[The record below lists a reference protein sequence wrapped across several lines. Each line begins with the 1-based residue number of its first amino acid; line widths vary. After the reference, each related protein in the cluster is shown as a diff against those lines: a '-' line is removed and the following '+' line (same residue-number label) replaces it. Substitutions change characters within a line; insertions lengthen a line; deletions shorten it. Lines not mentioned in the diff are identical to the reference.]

1 MAKAAETPPDT
12 LLDKDTALRLFRMM
26 ALIRRFEERT
36 EEQYTRA
43 RIGGYCHLA
52 IGEEAS
58 TVGAIDALEPG
69 DCLYA
74 SYRDHGTA
82 LAVGS
87 EPVAVMAELFGKETG
102 VAHGRGGSMHLMDV
116 QRRFFGGW
124 GIVGAHLPIAA
135 GTALALSYRDLPN
148 AVLCQFGDGAVETGS
163 FHEAL
168 NLAGIWDLPIVFQII
183 NNQYGMGTSVEQSSA
198 EPDLWR
204 RAAAYRM
211 HGERIDGND
220 VLAVREA
227 TARLMAIARQERRP
241 ALLET
246 ITYRFR
252 GHSVADAGKVY
263 RSAEEIDSWRKR
275 DPITR
280 FGLLCSER
288 GLLDAGRDRPGLDRR
303 RRRGQ
308 IGHRR
313 GPGRRLPRP
322 RHPLRARL
330 RRPRLA
336 RAVLPHARR
345 GPVRRA
351 RRGAHVADLTYR
363 EALRRALD
371 DELAR
376 DPDVFL
382 MGEEIGRF
390 EGSYKVTAGLWQ
402 KYGPERVR
410 ETPISEEGFVGAGI
424 GAAMMGLRPVVE
436 IMTINFILVAMD
448 QVINHAAK
456 IRYMFGGAVG
466 VPMVIRTPGGA
477 GAQLTAQHSQ
487 SLEAWFAGCP
497 GMKVVAPASVADAYG
512 MMKTAIRDDDPV
524 LFVENLVMYNITGTM
539 PDDPDYTVPLG
550 RAAVVREGRDLTL
563 VAHSYTVQRALRV
576 ADNMARDGIEI
587 EVVDLRSLRPL
598 DAETVAESVRKTN
611 RALIAEEGWSTY
623 GVGAELA
630 ARIHRLCFDDLDAP
644 VERVGGAEVPMPY
657 SKPLELAALPLES
670 KIEAAARGLLAES
683 GIA

>member
-1 MAKAAETPPDT
+1 
-12 LLDKDTALRLFRMM
+12 
-26 ALIRRFEERT
+26 
-36 EEQYTRA
+36 
-43 RIGGYCHLA
+43 
-52 IGEEAS
+52 
-58 TVGAIDALEPG
+58 
-69 DCLYA
+69 
-74 SYRDHGTA
+74 
-82 LAVGS
+82 
-87 EPVAVMAELFGKETG
+87 
-102 VAHGRGGSMHLMDV
+102 
-116 QRRFFGGW
+116 
-124 GIVGAHLPIAA
+124 
-135 GTALALSYRDLPN
+135 
-148 AVLCQFGDGAVETGS
+148 
-163 FHEAL
+163 
-168 NLAGIWDLPIVFQII
+168 
-183 NNQYGMGTSVEQSSA
+183 
-198 EPDLWR
+198 
-204 RAAAYRM
+204 
-211 HGERIDGND
+211 
-220 VLAVREA
+220 
-227 TARLMAIARQERRP
+227 
-241 ALLET
+241 
-246 ITYRFR
+246 
-252 GHSVADAGKVY
+252 
-263 RSAEEIDSWRKR
+263 
-275 DPITR
+275 
-280 FGLLCSER
+280 
-288 GLLDAGRDRPGLDRR
+288 
-303 RRRGQ
+303 
-308 IGHRR
+308 
-313 GPGRRLPRP
+313 
-322 RHPLRARL
+322 
-330 RRPRLA
+330 
-336 RAVLPHARR
+336 
-345 GPVRRA
+345 
-351 RRGAHVADLTYR
+351 VADLTYR

-390 EGSYKVTAGLWQ
+390 EGSYKVTAGLWE

-466 VPMVIRTPGGA
+466 VPMVIRTPAGA

-487 SLEAWFAGCP
+487 SLEVWFAGCP

-512 MMKTAIRDDDPV
+512 MMKSAIRDDDPV
-524 LFVENLVMYNITGTM
+524 LFVENLVMYNVTGTM

-550 RAAVVREGRDLTL
+550 RAAIVREGRDLTL

-576 ADNMARDGIEI
+576 ADTMARDGIEI

-598 DAETVAESVRKTN
+598 DAETVAESVRRTN